1 MKNINTLT
9 ARIESTN
16 PRSAWSAGVKL
27 YALELLEGLQEGIE
41 QGWIDDN
48 DILSPNLLDRALL
61 NGASSWSEYS
71 WGGCSLI
78 YNGEIAE
85 RLCTASELK
94 QTRNGERK
102 PNKREEWLDT
112 QARAL
117 HQAASIIRL
126 HAGALERE
134 EVGAC

>member
-1 MKNINTLT
+1 MKNINSIINTVNN
-9 ARIESTN
+9 SS
-16 PRSAWSAGVKL
+16 PRSAWNKGVKL
-27 YALELLEGLQEGIE
+27 YALELLESLR
-41 QGWIDDN
+41 N
-48 DILSPNLLDRALL
+48 DIIDGYFDDDDLLAPNLLNRALL

-94 QTRNGERK
+94 KTRNGQRK

-117 HQAASIIRL
+117 CQAANIIRL
-126 HAGALERE
+126 HAGALDRE